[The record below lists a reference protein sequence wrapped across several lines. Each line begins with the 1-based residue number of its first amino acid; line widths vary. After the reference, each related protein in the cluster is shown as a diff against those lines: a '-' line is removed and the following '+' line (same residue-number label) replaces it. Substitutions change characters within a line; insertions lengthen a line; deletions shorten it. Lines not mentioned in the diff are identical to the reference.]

1 MIKALILATL
11 FAVLFIAGIIV
22 SIVFD
27 AADKLAAVLHKD
39 GKVYKFFRNNAKKI
53 CTAGF
58 TACIL
63 AIVFAGTYLAYGILD
78 ECAQIYLN
86 ARW

>member
-1 MIKALILATL
+1 MDNLIFVAAAI
-11 FAVLFIAGIIV
+11 AVIAVIIILV
-22 SIVFD
+22 LIVFD
-27 AADKLAAVLHKD
+27 AADKLAAVLHKN

-53 CTAGF
+53 CTAVF

-86 ARW
+86 VRW

>member
-1 MIKALILATL
+1 MIKALILAVI

-22 SIVFD
+22 SVVFD
-27 AADKLAAVLHKD
+27 AADKLAAVLHKN

-63 AIVFAGTYLAYGILD
+63 AIVFAGTYLAYPCCSGS
-78 ECAQIYLN
+78 N
-86 ARW
+86 M